1 MNKSILFIT
10 SAVILL
16 AGCAKVEDQNNEV
29 VPENGKH
36 IVTLRAKVDESN
48 TRVSIDGAG
57 NYSWQDYDE
66 IDVLTSDGQYAWGYI
81 NENYGS
87 TADFYVELYDDA
99 SLGQYAYYP
108 SAGRS
113 WNDDYTDPN
122 VFVLNSYYN
131 YQKDVSFM
139 PMLGTIS
146 SNGATFKSVGGVLK
160 VPINNIPVDAHLL
173 QVYVEGKRVTGGFP
187 ITVVNGNKQIN
198 AEPFPEGGDCIYI
211 EFWGSDDVDS
221 DPEVGNGA
229 NNRVFY
235 IPLPCGIY
243 HNLEFSIYEN
253 EPDESGL
260 LFTRTA
266 TIAGGLEVERNDI
279 ITAKALDVVIEK
291 NTPDHIVFD
300 ELPSDCFIDANGVL
314 QLDQFDDKITLT
326 AAIYGKNEEKRL
338 EDLDEDLVSCQ
349 LIDMTG
355 QNQDPITIP
364 RSDYWFD
371 YSDNNC
377 TRVCVTP
384 TSLHGDLFKLVII
397 YPTDDPSQP
406 IMAESSYMFK
416 VYEAKEIPVAL
427 ADWSYKEGYFI
438 NCNDDWFEEYR
449 VDRRA
454 IDGKVYLKQYAASL
468 RTEELPDYAFAGSF
482 TSEETGGVFD
492 ALECFS
498 HITSIPSNAFKACT
512 SLKGV
517 SLPPLVESIGD
528 FAFQGCSGLVSIV
541 LPDGVETIG
550 ESAFSACSNLSEV
563 TISST
568 SALNSIGKSAFKEC
582 TSLGGFYLPSGVTE
596 ISSSAFYGCSML
608 SNINLDN
615 VTSIGSSA
623 FNGCALNEV
632 SLNGCTLI
640 GFSAFYGCS
649 ALTSVTIETS
659 SENGM
664 ELGSSAF
671 AYCTNLNS
679 ISLPSNLE
687 IMPSSCFEGCTSL
700 QSITLPESLVTI
712 DEAAFFQS
720 GLTSISLPDGVTS
733 IGRLAFDDCALTSM
747 VIPESV
753 VSIGGYAFGSSFDHI
768 VFMGTTP
775 PSINASCFFYTRG
788 DFIAYVPDGYVQAYV
803 GAWCDESDDTSWIKS
818 INELTPSSN

>member
-1 MNKSILFIT
+1 MKKIFLFLA
-10 SAVILL
+10 SASLFL
-16 AGCAKVEDQNNEV
+16 AGCAKVEDENNEV
-29 VPENGKH
+29 VPENGKR
-36 IVTLRAKVDESN
+36 IVILKATVDESD
-48 TRVSIDGAG
+48 TRVSVDGSG
-57 NYSWQDYDE
+57 NYSWQYYDRVEVLLSDGSYAEGLVYDE
-66 IDVLTSDGQYAWGYI
+66 DPG
-81 NENYGS
+81 N
-87 TADFYVELYDDA
+87 TADISVDLEGDVQI
-99 SLGQYAYYP
+99 GQYAYYP
-108 SAGRS
+108 YSGRYEIES
-113 WNDDYTDPN
+113 SIFILNDE
-122 VFVLNSYYN
+122 LYY
-131 YQKDVSFM
+131 YPEETFM
-139 PMLGTIS
+139 PMLGTITS
-146 SNGATFKSVGGVLK
+146 QNAVFRSVGGVLK
-160 VPINNIPVDAHLL
+160 VPINNIPTEAHYL
-173 QVYVEGKRVTGGFP
+173 QVYVDGKRISGSFP

-198 AEPFPEGGDCIYI
+198 AEDMPEGGDCINISFEVMDEEDQDYD
-211 EFWGSDDVDS
+211 EENSGS
-221 DPEVGNGA
+221 NM
-229 NNRVFY
+229 VFY
-235 IPLPCGIY
+235 VPLPCGTY
-243 HNLEFSIYEN
+243 YNLTFSLYGPELA
-253 EPDESGL
+253 DEYL

-279 ITAKALDVVIEK
+279 ITARPLDVVIEK

-300 ELPSDCFIDANGVL
+300 ELPSDCFFDANGVL
-314 QLDQFDDKITLT
+314 QLDQFDENITLT
-326 AAIYGKNEEKRL
+326 AAIYGKNEDKRL

-364 RSDYWFD
+364 RSDYFFD
-371 YSDNNC
+371 YSDYYC
-377 TRVCVTP
+377 TKVCVTP
-384 TSLHGDLFKLVII
+384 TSLHGDLFKLVIT

-541 LPDGVETIG
+541 LPDGLETIG

-568 SALNSIGKSAFKEC
+568 SALNSIGESAFKEC

-679 ISLPSNLE
+679 ITLPSNLE

-700 QSITLPESLVTI
+700 QSITLPESLVAI

-753 VSIGGYAFGSSFDHI
+753 VNIGGYAFGSSFDHI

-803 GAWCDESDDTSWIKS
+803 GAWCDEGDDTSWIKS